1 MLDRRISLSIRLGR
15 HACGAPLLVVLLA
28 ILLAATTFGDRA
40 HAQPWTARYAV
51 TMLGVPIG
59 EGALT
64 INLGRDAYSVS
75 ASGGAAGVLAVFMDG
90 KGSAETR
97 GRIRDGRLAPAS
109 FAYGAVEL
117 GERHD
122 LKMTLDNGVASA
134 IEIDGPPPGPDRVPV
149 KDEDRRG
156 IVDPLS
162 ALIIRNETAD
172 GGLTPATCNR
182 TLAIFDGRRR
192 YDLVLSFKRADFGA
206 EAALVCNIV
215 VRLISG
221 HRAKSPIT
229 QYIADRQDMELAF
242 APIPGTRLLAPLR
255 LSVPT
260 LIGTLAVQA
269 TPFAAAPSR

>member
-1 MLDRRISLSIRLGR
+1 
-15 HACGAPLLVVLLA
+15 
-28 ILLAATTFGDRA
+28 
-40 HAQPWTARYAV
+40 
-51 TMLGVPIG
+51 MLGVPIG

-64 INLGRDAYSVS
+64 VNLGRDAYSVS

-149 KDEDRRG
+149 KDADRRG
-156 IVDPLS
+156 IADPLS
-162 ALIIRNETAD
+162 ALIIRNEAPD
-172 GGLTPATCNR
+172 GGLAPATCNR

-192 YDLVLSFKRADFGA
+192 YDLVLSFKRVDPAGTDG
-206 EAALVCNIV
+206 AALVCNIV

-221 HRAKSPIT
+221 HRARSPIT

-260 LIGTLAVQA
+260 LLGTLAVQA
-269 TPFAAAPSR
+269 TQSAAEPAR